1 MNVHFLAQ
9 DAARRGPLLIVINA
23 GSGHHN
29 SDDEQAVMARVFTQ
43 AGREFEFLS
52 VDTPAQIDEVARRAV
67 RQAKAQ
73 GGVVVAAGGDGTI
86 NAVAR
91 AVLGSGCPFG
101 VLPQGTFNYFGRVH
115 AIPQETEAAARA
127 LVGASVSPVQVGQV
141 NGRLFLVNA
150 SLGLYPQL
158 LEDRE
163 AWKQQFG
170 RSRLV
175 AFVSGM
181 ASMLQTRSQLQL
193 QIESAGQVAA
203 LRTPTLFVGNN
214 HLQLTR
220 VGIAEKDANAVVH
233 GQLAG
238 VVVRP
243 IGTLALFGLLLRG
256 LLGRLGDADNI
267 HSFSFRRLTVTP
279 RGRRRVKVATDG
291 EVCWMQ
297 APLVF
302 EVADQPLLLMVP
314 ALADRVEV
322 A

>member
-43 AGREFEFLS
+43 AGREFEFLA
-52 VDTPAQIDEVARRAV
+52 VDTPDQIDEVARRAV

-181 ASMLQTRSQLQL
+181 ASLLQTRSQLHL

-291 EVCWMQ
+291 EVNWMQ

>member
-43 AGREFEFLS
+43 AGREFEFLA
-52 VDTPAQIDEVARRAV
+52 VDTPDQIDEVARHAV

-181 ASMLQTRSQLQL
+181 ASLLQTRSQLHL

-214 HLQLTR
+214 RLQLTR
-220 VGIAEKDANAVVH
+220 VGIAEKDANAVVN

-243 IGTLALFGLLLRG
+243 IGTLALFALLLRG

-291 EVCWMQ
+291 EVNWMQ